1 MNLFYSFSFQLGTII
16 EIALVRTTILTPN
29 LIMKHVI
36 TSIIFICACAAAFA
50 QTTIATQKK
59 ISVTGTAEME
69 IVPDE
74 IYFRVVLKEYL
85 KDKNKV
91 PLDKLEKELTQATLA
106 AGIAKE
112 DFMVEQV
119 SGLSWTNKKKVD
131 AELYN
136 SKSYIIKVSVPGKMD
151 EVLNKVNAE
160 SIYSVD
166 IRNYSH
172 SKIIEYKKQLK
183 IEAIKAAKT
192 KATYLLEAIDEKI
205 GGAIEINE
213 YENISYAQP
222 MYRTNYVAQ
231 ANVSSYEDSSAESD
245 IGFQKIKLQFQINAT
260 FAIQ

>member
-1 MNLFYSFSFQLGTII
+1 MYFMKRL
-16 EIALVRTTILTPN
+16 LTS
-29 LIMKHVI
+29 V
-36 TSIIFICACAAAFA
+36 IFICSLASAFA
-50 QTTIATQKK
+50 QTIIPVQKK

-74 IYFRVVLKEYL
+74 IYFRIVLKEYL

-91 PLDKLEKELTQATLA
+91 SMDKLEKELNQAVA
-106 AGIAKE
+106 AADIAKE
-112 DFMVEQV
+112 DFTVEQV
-119 SGLSWTNKKKVD
+119 SGLSWSRKRKTD

-136 SKSYIIKVSVPGKMD
+136 SKSYIIKVSEPAKMD
-151 EVLNKVNAE
+151 QILDNINAE
-160 SIYSVD
+160 SVYSVE

-172 SKIIEYKKQLK
+172 SKITEYKKQLK
-183 IEAIKAAKT
+183 IEAIKVAKA

-213 YENISYAQP
+213 YDNAVFSQP
-222 MYRTNYVAQ
+222 MYKTVYAQTANYSFS
-231 ANVSSYEDSSAESD
+231 NSGNSESESD

>member
-1 MNLFYSFSFQLGTII
+1 
-16 EIALVRTTILTPN
+16 
-29 LIMKHVI
+29 MKHVFA
-36 TSIIFICACAAAFA
+36 SILFICAITSVFA
-50 QTTIATQKK
+50 QANSATQKK
-59 ISVTGTAEME
+59 ISVTGIAEME

-91 PLDKLEKELTQATLA
+91 PLEKLEKELNQAITA

-119 SGLSWTNKKKVD
+119 SGLSWSKKRKDD

-136 SKSYIIKVSVPGKMD
+136 SKSYIIKVSAPSKMD
-151 EVLNKVNAE
+151 EILNKVNAE
-160 SIYSVD
+160 SIYSVA

-205 GGAIEINE
+205 GGAIEIREQNE
-213 YENISYAQP
+213 EPVVWDLNPVYAQSRVSNNS
-222 MYRTNYVAQ
+222 YEHE
-231 ANVSSYEDSSAESD
+231 SSYDNSD
-245 IGFQKIKLQFQINAT
+245 IGFQKIKLQFQISAT